1 MPRPLPPISTDQV
14 LAFVELARAGSLR
27 GAAADLNLSEEGLRG
42 RLVTLEQRVGASLY
56 RRSRG
61 RRGGVDLT
69 AAGQLFL
76 PKARKFLEQA
86 HTLANSFAPA
96 EPTREIAVAA
106 SHYLTF
112 YLLIDVVRAYRDYFP
127 DISIRLH
134 TRTERQIVSGVGA
147 DADMMLGIC
156 APQEYPKGLAF
167 QPWFTMGWFFV
178 AASGHPLLRRASI
191 ELEQLVAEP
200 LIMFEPGS
208 TGRQHVLEAFYRR
221 ELTPRVAME
230 ATTTQIIVRM
240 VEAGLGVAILPLL
253 PSGAVTR
260 GMNIGSVPL
269 GEQIRPIES
278 GVLYRPEFAE
288 DPAIRGFVDFVLA
301 TQP

>member
-27 GAAADLNLSEEGLRG
+27 AAAADLNLSEEGLRS

-86 HTLANSFAPA
+86 HTLADSFAPA

-112 YLLIDVVRAYRDYFP
+112 YLLIDVVRSFRDYFS

-134 TRTERQIVSGVGA
+134 TRTERQIVTGVGT
-147 DADMMLGIC
+147 DADMMVGIC
-156 APQEYPKGLAF
+156 APQEYPKGLTF

-191 ELEQLVAEP
+191 DLEHLVAEP

-260 GMNIGSVPL
+260 GMNIGAVPL

-278 GVLYRPEFAE
+278 GVLYRQELAE
-288 DPAIRGFVDFVLA
+288 DVAIRGFVDFVLA